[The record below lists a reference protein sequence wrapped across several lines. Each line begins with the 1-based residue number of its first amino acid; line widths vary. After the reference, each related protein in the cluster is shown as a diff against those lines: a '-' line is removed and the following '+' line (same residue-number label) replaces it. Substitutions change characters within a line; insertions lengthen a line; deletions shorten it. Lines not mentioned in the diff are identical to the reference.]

1 MKNAAHVVKT
11 RWRTKVAPTPV
22 LRFTPTAWAKLL
34 FLRDFGNTEV
44 GGFGIAA
51 EDDPLLI
58 VDFQLV
64 RQTCSVVTVKFH
76 DEAVADFVDEQ
87 VDAGLA
93 PESFFRTWIHTH
105 PGDCA
110 QPSGVDEATFGRVF
124 GSCDW
129 AVMFIIAEGGETFA
143 RLRFN
148 VGPNAELLIP
158 VEVDYSQP
166 FAASDYAAWTAE
178 YEANVNEEPQLVL
191 GNKHRQTVLESEP
204 DSPFESADDD
214 ELDPEWH
221 DSWFEYVDESAP
233 AMEVL

>member
-1 MKNAAHVVKT
+1 M
-11 RWRTKVAPTPV
+11 

-58 VDFQLV
+58 LDFQLV
-64 RQTCSVVTVKFH
+64 RQSCSVVTVKFD
-76 DEAVADFVDEQ
+76 DEAVADFFDEQ
-87 VDAGLA
+87 VDAGLT

-110 QPSGVDEATFGRVF
+110 QPSGVDEATFARVF
-124 GSCDW
+124 GSADW
-129 AVMFIIAEGGETFA
+129 AIMFIIAEGGETFA

-148 VGPNAELLIP
+148 VGPNAEMLIP

-166 FAASDYAAWTAE
+166 FSGSDYAAWTAE

-191 GNKHRQTVLESEP
+191 GNKHRQSVLEPLS
-204 DSPFESADDD
+204 DSPFAPADD
-214 ELDPEWH
+214 ELDAEWH
-221 DSWFEYVDESAP
+221 DSWWEYIDESAP